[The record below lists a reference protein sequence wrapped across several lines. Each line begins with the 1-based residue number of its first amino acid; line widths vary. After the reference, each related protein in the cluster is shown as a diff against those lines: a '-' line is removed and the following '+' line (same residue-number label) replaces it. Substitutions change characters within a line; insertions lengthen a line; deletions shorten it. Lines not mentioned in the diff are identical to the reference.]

1 MRHRLFHAV
10 VLVGVALPGCGS
22 EEPVAPATDAAAA
35 ADTASVKDTATTTDS
50 VGVDSADAVVDSVVD
65 TNEPDTCI
73 DGCGPMCL
81 PCIK

>member
-22 EEPVAPATDAAAA
+22 EDPVSPAADAA

-50 VGVDSADAVVDSVVD
+50 VAVDSADAVADSVVD